1 MEDRGT
7 GSWRDG
13 GVRSN
18 GGHRRADDRK
28 AFGAFVVG
36 PERLGGAASG
46 RQASDRRFLGL
57 IGSSHTYARAVPPAD
72 TGGAT
77 ISQVVDALYLVTIF
91 RDRGRL
97 STARQVCKIVTTL
110 AIATL
115 GRVRM
120 AGVAGASYR

>member
-1 MEDRGT
+1 
-7 GSWRDG
+7 
-13 GVRSN
+13 
-18 GGHRRADDRK
+18 
-28 AFGAFVVG
+28 
-36 PERLGGAASG
+36 
-46 RQASDRRFLGL
+46 
-57 IGSSHTYARAVPPAD
+57 
-72 TGGAT
+72 
-77 ISQVVDALYLVTIF
+77 VVDALYLVTIF